1 MVLTELVSVLHTAL
15 RRQVARASWVQVAAG
30 PAHVVMLTKQGDVYA
45 WGAGG
50 QGRLG
55 TGHTLDALRPQ
66 QLHTLQEHPVKHLAA
81 TGECPA
87 SGTGRSL
94 A

>member
-1 MVLTELVSVLHTAL
+1 MPDHCG
-15 RRQVARASWVQVAAG
+15 WWQVAAG

-45 WGAGG
+45 WGSGA

-66 QLHTLQEHPVKHLAA
+66 QLYTLKDHPVKHLAA
-81 TGECPA
+81 TGA
-87 SGTGRSL
+87 LSAL
-94 A
+94 